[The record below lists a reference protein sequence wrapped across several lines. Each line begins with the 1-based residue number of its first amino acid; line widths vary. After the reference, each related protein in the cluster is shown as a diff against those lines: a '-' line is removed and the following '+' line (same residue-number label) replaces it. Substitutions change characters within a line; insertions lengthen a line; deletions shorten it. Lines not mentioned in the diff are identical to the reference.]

1 VSFPLPSLRRGSFI
15 AVSFAL
21 STLFTG
27 LFIQA
32 YDGYVSQETMILS
45 GSIASGKWAI
55 QIILGALLLREKRWL
70 YISQLAAT
78 CLIGSV
84 TLLPFALLSGGPG
97 FFFGSLGASIFAMS
111 IAILIGLSRIGLS
124 WHWRALWFC
133 LLAIAVSLQI
143 TIVFHFIQLHF

>member
-1 VSFPLPSLRRGSFI
+1 MTTQPRLLPSARRGSFI
-15 AVSFAL
+15 AASFAL

-27 LFIQA
+27 LFIEA
-32 YDGYVSQETMILS
+32 YDGYVSQKSMILS
-45 GSIASGKWAI
+45 GSIASAKWAI
-55 QIILGALLLREKRWL
+55 QIIAGVLILGEKRWI

-84 TLLPFALLSGGPG
+84 TLLPYALLSGGPG

-111 IAILIGLSRIGLS
+111 IAILIGLPRIGLS
-124 WHWRALWFC
+124 WHWRALWFT

-143 TIVFHFIQLHF
+143 TVVFHLI